1 MTQTDVTFC
10 HNALKCLITK
20 GLFCHSVSGRRLMAH
35 VLPGMIN
42 STSMPILD
50 NPKYEVFAQEYF
62 KTRNAT
68 QSACRAGFSEK
79 SAHVQGSKLS
89 HHRLIVARVK
99 EIGERVSD
107 NVVADLSITKEWV
120 LVRLTRLY
128 DIAETK
134 QQVTPATR
142 CLELIGKEIGMFQD
156 VIPREL
162 FTVMM
167 SLMGAAVARHV
178 QDATALEHIMQD
190 WERINTAE
198 PRQLKAGMVAEDR
211 QSISPSDTGVA

>member
-1 MTQTDVTFC
+1 MPALVNPLHESFAQHYASSGKITQAAL
-10 HNALKCLITK
+10 NAGYSEKTA
-20 GLFCHSVSGRRLMAH
+20 HVSGSRTLKRDD
-35 VLPGMIN
+35 VR
-42 STSMPILD
+42 
-50 NPKYEVFAQEYF
+50 E
-62 KTRNAT
+62 
-68 QSACRAGFSEK
+68 
-79 SAHVQGSKLS
+79 
-89 HHRLIVARVK
+89 RVK
-99 EIGERVSD
+99 ELREGVSRD
-107 NVVADLSITKEWV
+107 VVVDMGLTKEWV
-120 LVRLTRLY
+120 LTRLQRLY
-128 DIAETK
+128 GIAETK

-178 QDATALEHIMQD
+178 QDAGALERIMQD

-211 QSISPSDTGVA
+211 GQAMNNSSPVNNE